1 MGGQETYLHGLA
13 TDGENV
19 TQSDLSVQLAG
30 GGKVFAPNP
39 NDLLARTLRA
49 SVDARQGGLLLEL
62 HHAGRVAVQGLPA
75 SLPLS
80 DGGSLKPLLQVSVRR
95 GTLGRLTEL
104 IIVTEDVCLLDVILL
119 LILSKIKLFL
129 HPAVSVPATGGL
141 LGVFLRA
148 AGGDGIGI
156 NGKPVSGQS
165 PPPPPKRLAWGGHC
179 THTQKYNNKT
189 PTCFT
194 CDENPESKYKL
205 KERKRLRDMHLG
217 PGYHLGLRV
226 QSVSWGGEGGFT
238 WHRWLDLRGYSSH

>member
-1 MGGQETYLHGLA
+1 MGEQETYLHGLA

-95 GTLGRLTEL
+95 GALGRLTEL

-119 LILSKIKLFL
+119 FILSKIKLLL
-129 HPAVSVPATGGL
+129 HPAVSVPATGRL

-165 PPPPPKRLAWGGHC
+165 PPPPPKRLAWGG
-179 THTQKYNNKT
+179 KKWA
-189 PTCFT
+189 
-194 CDENPESKYKL
+194 KYKVL
-205 KERKRLRDMHLG
+205 CMKNILNCWGILSHLNFLG
-217 PGYHLGLRV
+217 SIFLIYRIWRIWIVKPSIVFPGFILFL
-226 QSVSWGGEGGFT
+226 FF
-238 WHRWLDLRGYSSH
+238 